1 MTYSPQN
8 KTVFTAAYSG
18 ALGGIGAALKTPT
31 DPMPTDPGV
40 VSVADVAGAFAQSF
54 DTVWGAVVPS
64 ELDVLSIE
72 EVSAAY
78 FIGSAPPNAP
88 PFNVPAN
95 WTGVCEALV
104 AIVKAGENYFASQG
118 ITPNPWGGGSTGGI
132 VQTTFVWKPGATPGG
147 NVYSSWTALMAAAA
161 GVPGVKFMTIDP
173 TAPGFVNFTVDP
185 GTWNLDEFRISLAD
199 DASSN
204 VLRSIIFPDNA
215 FFTALTLY
223 CDSGVL
229 LVSENTISSVCKIPS
244 GQSTLWESIA
254 GGLNSSGGSANPI
267 FQVESGGLL
276 TSRLLANAQLFSAVP
291 LIQTDAGATTTIRF
305 TGGIGGGTLS
315 LGADTLSGG
324 GTINVHLD
332 SGTAFSPTQPSAT
345 GALSF
350 FWDPIVNQVQSGAIT
365 GSGTHTVSATST
377 AISRQKSGQVQVSG
391 YCSGAT
397 AAPDTIT
404 ANLVRDIAG
413 SATVIATQTVTT
425 TAGQL
430 NYNVCIATIVD
441 VLPDLASHTYSVRLT
456 GSQNNTVAT
465 NQAVCSANEL

>member
-31 DPMPTDPGV
+31 DPVPTDPGV
-40 VSVADVAGAFAQSF
+40 VSIADVAGAFAQSF
-54 DTVWGAVVPS
+54 DTVWGAVTPS

-204 VLRSIIFPDNA
+204 VLRIHHLSRQRVLHRA
-215 FFTALTLY
+215 HALLR
-223 CDSGVL
+223 L
-229 LVSENTISSVCKIPS
+229 
-244 GQSTLWESIA
+244 
-254 GGLNSSGGSANPI
+254 GSLA
-267 FQVESGGLL
+267 
-276 TSRLLANAQLFSAVP
+276 RLGKYHQLRVQDPERTVHA
-291 LIQTDAGATTTIRF
+291 L
-305 TGGIGGGTLS
+305 GIHRGGTQL
-315 LGADTLSGG
+315 LGG
-324 GTINVHLD
+324 
-332 SGTAFSPTQPSAT
+332 
-345 GALSF
+345 
-350 FWDPIVNQVQSGAIT
+350 
-365 GSGTHTVSATST
+365 
-377 AISRQKSGQVQVSG
+377 
-391 YCSGAT
+391 
-397 AAPDTIT
+397 
-404 ANLVRDIAG
+404 
-413 SATVIATQTVTT
+413 
-425 TAGQL
+425 
-430 NYNVCIATIVD
+430 
-441 VLPDLASHTYSVRLT
+441 
-456 GSQNNTVAT
+456 
-465 NQAVCSANEL
+465 